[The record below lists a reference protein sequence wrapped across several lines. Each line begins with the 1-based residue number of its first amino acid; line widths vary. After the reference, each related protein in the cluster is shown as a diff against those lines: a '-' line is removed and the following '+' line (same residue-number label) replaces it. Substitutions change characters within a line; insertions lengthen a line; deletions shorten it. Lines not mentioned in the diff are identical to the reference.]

1 MSRTSIPS
9 QAIRWVW
16 LGVLAMAVGSRLL
29 GLATTPLSPAE
40 SGAALSAWDTVSTG
54 GWPATADSPLLLT
67 SQTLLFALLGPSE
80 VTARFLPAL
89 TGILLVGLP
98 LLWHKE
104 LGNLGALVAAGLL
117 LASPLSLF
125 TARRA
130 DGTALAVLGGSLV
143 VTIILQ
149 ALAGADADTRGHEA
163 LLTLGLTLGLTGGA
177 PFYDVAIAGCAAC
190 WVMRRAAPRG
200 EIALRWKRAA
210 SIGVGLSLLVSVA
223 FGLRWSGWAGIADGA
238 AAWWAE
244 WLSPAERSTSPLG
257 MLLLYEPLLL
267 ISAVT
272 GLVLLVN
279 RHTADRH
286 LLPRAFALWAVGAA
300 LLVAVRPGSAPEA
313 LSASILP
320 LALLGGFAADRLWS
334 HLPPESLR
342 WLGLHV
348 LTSALFWAPGLLALA
363 QHTSSYA
370 FSDQIAIIILGVV
383 VLAALQVM
391 LLLIF
396 LMHLPAKYLWRSA
409 LLGIGV
415 IFLFLQL
422 SFGAGL
428 AFVRSDSATE
438 PAIRVAGSR
447 DLHNLSQAAQEI
459 AVTRNERAD
468 SLDIVLIDQN
478 EDLTNVIRWALRDFG
493 GLRLATGW
501 PTDGAALVISPG
513 TEAMP
518 APDTSEAWQGLRFV
532 AMTRAAA
539 PAPACQQ
546 LVPLDCRDAVSWYL
560 YRHSPVLP
568 TATYAI
574 LWQAA
579 TQTD

>member
-1 MSRTSIPS
+1 
-9 QAIRWVW
+9 VW
-16 LGVLAMAVGSRLL
+16 LGLLALAVGSRLL
-29 GLATTPLSPAE
+29 GLATAPLSPDE
-40 SGAALSAWDTVSTG
+40 SGTALSAWDAVNAGT
-54 GWPATADSPLLLT
+54 WPATADSPLLLT
-67 SQTLLFALLGPSE
+67 GQTLLFALLGPSE
-80 VTARFLPAL
+80 VAARLLPAL
-89 TGILLVGLP
+89 AGVLLVGLP
-98 LLWHKE
+98 LLWRKD

-125 TARRA
+125 TARRV
-130 DGTALAVLGGSLV
+130 DGTALAVLGGALV
-143 VTIILQ
+143 VTVFLQ
-149 ALAGADADTRGHEA
+149 TLAGADGDTRGHEA
-163 LLTLGLTLGLTGGA
+163 LLALGLTLGLTGGA

-190 WVMRRAAPRG
+190 WVIRRAAPRG
-200 EIALRWKRAA
+200 KITLRWKRAA
-210 SIGVGLSLLVSVA
+210 LIGIGLSLLVSVA
-223 FGLRWSGWAGIADGA
+223 IGLHWSGWAGIAEGA

-257 MLLLYEPLLL
+257 LLLLYEPLLL

-272 GLVLLVN
+272 GLILLVN

-313 LSASILP
+313 LSATIPP

-348 LTSALFWAPGLLALA
+348 LTSALFWAPGLLALT
-363 QHTSSYA
+363 QHTSDFA
-370 FSDQIAIIILGVV
+370 FNDQIAIIILGIV
-383 VLAALQVM
+383 VLVALQVM

-396 LMHLPAKYLWRSA
+396 LMHLPSRYLWRSA

-428 AFVRSDSATE
+428 AFVRSDSAIE

-447 DLHNLSQAAQEI
+447 DLHHLSQAAQEM

-478 EDLTNVIRWALRDFG
+478 EELTDLIRWTLRDFD

-501 PTDGAALVISPG
+501 PTGGAALVISPG
-513 TEAMP
+513 TEAVP

-539 PAPACQQ
+539 PAPACRQ
-546 LVPLDCRDAVSWYL
+546 LIPLDCRDAVSWYL
-560 YRHSPVLP
+560 YRHSSVLP

>member
-1 MSRTSIPS
+1 MSRTSVPS
-9 QAIRWVW
+9 QALRWVW
-16 LGVLAMAVGSRLL
+16 LGLLTLAVGSRLL
-29 GLATTPLSPAE
+29 GLTATPLSPDE
-40 SGAALSAWDTVSTG
+40 SGTALSAWDVVNTG
-54 GWPATADSPLLLT
+54 AWPATADSPLLLT
-67 SQTLLFALLGPSE
+67 GQTLLFALLGPSE
-80 VTARFLPAL
+80 VAARLLPAL
-89 TGILLVGLP
+89 AGVLLVGLP
-98 LLWHKE
+98 LLWRKD
-104 LGNLGALVAAGLL
+104 LGDLGALVAAGLL
-117 LASPLSLF
+117 LASPLNLF

-130 DGTALAVLGGSLV
+130 DGTALAVLGGALV
-143 VTIILQ
+143 VTVILQ
-149 ALAGADADTRGHEA
+149 TLAGPDGDTRGHEA
-163 LLTLGLTLGLTGGA
+163 LLALGLMLGLTGGP

-190 WVMRRAAPRG
+190 WVIRRAAPSG
-200 EIALRWKRAA
+200 KIVLRWKGALL
-210 SIGVGLSLLVSVA
+210 IGIALSLLVSVA

-244 WLSPAERSTSPLG
+244 WLSPAERSTNPLG
-257 MLLLYEPLLL
+257 LLLLYEPLLL
-267 ISAVT
+267 LSAAT

-279 RHTADRH
+279 QHTADRH

-300 LLVAVRPGSAPEA
+300 LLVTLRPGSAPEA
-313 LSASILP
+313 LSAIILP

-363 QHTSSYA
+363 QYA
-370 FSDQIAIIILGVV
+370 NNSAFNNQIAIIILGMV

-391 LLLIF
+391 LFLIF
-396 LMHLPAKYLWRSA
+396 LMHLPSKYLWRSA

-428 AFVRSDSATE
+428 AFVRSDSAIE

-447 DLHNLSQAAQEI
+447 DLHHLSQAAQEI
-459 AVTRNERAD
+459 AVTRDERAD
-468 SLDIVLIDQN
+468 SLDIILIDQDP
-478 EDLTNVIRWALRDFG
+478 DLTALIRWALRDFDS
-493 GLRLATGW
+493 LRVATGW
-501 PTDGAALVISPG
+501 PTDSAALVISPG
-513 TEAMP
+513 TDAMP
-518 APDTSEAWQGLRFV
+518 IPDTPEAWQGVRFV

-539 PAPACQQ
+539 PAPACLQ
-546 LVPLDCRDAVSWYL
+546 LVPLDCQDAVSWYL

-568 TATYAI
+568 AATYAI

>member
-1 MSRTSIPS
+1 MSRTSMPS

-16 LGVLAMAVGSRLL
+16 LGILALAIGSRLL
-29 GLATTPLSPAE
+29 GLAATPLSPGE

-54 GWPATADSPLLLT
+54 VWPATADSPLLLT
-67 SQTLLFALLGPSE
+67 GQTLLFALLGPSE
-80 VTARFLPAL
+80 VAARLLPAL
-89 TGILLVGLP
+89 TGVLLVGLP
-98 LLWHKE
+98 LLWRKD
-104 LGNLGALVAAGLL
+104 LGNLGALVAACLL

-130 DGTALAVLGGSLV
+130 DGAALAVLGGALV
-143 VTIILQ
+143 VTVILQ
-149 ALAGADADTRGHEA
+149 ALADADADTREHET
-163 LLTLGLTLGLTGGA
+163 LLALGLTLGLTGGA
-177 PFYDVAIAGCAAC
+177 PFYDMAIAGCVAC
-190 WVMRRAAPRG
+190 WVIRRAAPRG
-200 EIALRWKRAA
+200 KIALRWKRAA
-210 SIGVGLSLLVSVA
+210 LIGIGLSLLVSVA
-223 FGLRWSGWAGIADGA
+223 FGLHWSGWAGIADGA

-267 ISAVT
+267 ISAAT
-272 GLVLLVN
+272 GLALLVN

-286 LLPRAFALWAVGAA
+286 LLPRAFALWAVVAA

-313 LSASILP
+313 LSAIIVP
-320 LALLGGFAADRLWS
+320 LALLGGFAADRLLS

-342 WLGLHV
+342 WMGLHV
-348 LTSALFWAPGLLALA
+348 LTSALFWAPGLLALT
-363 QHTSSYA
+363 QHASNYA
-370 FSDQIAIIILGVV
+370 FNDQIAIIILGIV
-383 VLAALQVM
+383 VLVALQVM

-396 LMHLPAKYLWRSA
+396 MMQLPSKYLWRSA

-438 PAIRVAGSR
+438 PAIQVAGSR
-447 DLHNLSQAAQEI
+447 DLHHLSQAAQEI
-459 AVTRNERAD
+459 AVTRHERAD

-478 EDLTNVIRWALRDFG
+478 EELTDLIRWALRDFDA
-493 GLRLATGW
+493 LRLATSW
-501 PTDGAALVISPG
+501 PTGGAALVISPG
-513 TEAMP
+513 TEAVLT
-518 APDTSEAWQGLRFV
+518 PDTSEAWQGLRFV

-539 PAPACQQ
+539 PAPGCRQ